1 MTIFEDY
8 VIIEYCYDRCKVAVS
23 VTGREDIRMKI
34 KSWIKIAVV
43 AVLIVLVAC
52 LALNGIQIGKY
63 IVTARQKDGK
73 WYVGGLTNWEARDL
87 TLQLDFLEKGRTYT
101 ATVMRDGVNADKNA
115 TDYIKETRTV
125 GSNTQLDLH
134 LASGGGF
141 AIIIE

>member
-63 IVTARQKDGK
+63 IVTP
-73 WYVGGLTNWEARDL
+73 VGDAISLGLDL
-87 TLQLDFLEKGRTYT
+87 QG
-101 ATVMRDGVNADKNA
+101 G
-115 TDYIKETRTV
+115 ISTRTLRWRT
-125 GSNTQLDLH
+125 S
-134 LASGGGF
+134 
-141 AIIIE
+141 IR